1 MAISRVSAIGQGPQ
15 LLPPRISP
23 LGALGKDS
31 APVRVEAIPA
41 LRGRA
46 EGDAAGSGSKP
57 RAGAGPIPAPDPRGP
72 ASLFAIPLAKAEKTL
87 EVARI
92 LTQLKARDSHVRD
105 HEAAHIAAGSG
116 YVRGGASYSYQKGP
130 DGRSYAVG
138 GEVGIDTS
146 PLPGKPEETAAKM
159 VTVRA
164 AAMAPSDPSAADL
177 AVAAAASLAEAQARA
192 EMNSSR
198 AESLA
203 QGYASSLSD
212 LGQNLDL
219 SA

>member
-1 MAISRVSAIGQGPQ
+1 MAISRVSSVGQSPH

-23 LGALGKDS
+23 IGALGK
-31 APVRVEAIPA
+31 APAPAKVEAIPS
-41 LRGRA
+41 LRARA
-46 EGDAAGSGSKP
+46 DEEAEKAKAKGAGTGASG
-57 RAGAGPIPAPDPRGP
+57 GPIPAPDPRGP
-72 ASLFAIPLAKAEKTL
+72 SSLFSVPLAKAEKSL
-87 EVARI
+87 EIARV
-92 LTQLKARDSHVRD
+92 LTKLKARDSHVRD

-130 DGRSYAVG
+130 DGRAYAVG

-159 VTVRA
+159 VAVRA

-192 EMNSSR
+192 E
-198 AESLA
+198 
-203 QGYASSLSD
+203 ASSARAGNP
-212 LGQNLDL
+212 GQGLDVY
-219 SA
+219 A